1 MGKMGKK
8 DEKDTPDKQD
18 RNRKTAQLAK
28 RKRSALEAQVAELEA
43 QVAELGQ
50 HPCDSDTVAIAA
62 DMAMPLTS
70 TRSVL
75 NIGASPCV
83 LPGGLLRAMPGI
95 RLHEG

>member
-8 DEKDTPDKQD
+8 DEKDTPNKQD
-18 RNRKTAQLAK
+18 RNRKSAKLAK
-28 RKRSALEAQVAELEA
+28 RERSALLKRIGKLEAQVL
-43 QVAELGQ
+43 ELGQ
-50 HPCDSDTVAIAA
+50 LPCDSDTVATAA
-62 DMAMPLTS
+62 DMAMPPTS

-83 LPGGLLRAMPGI
+83 LPGGFLCAMPGI